1 MSEDIKSTRL
11 TLEYNE
17 ELAKKVQR
25 EEAREEGLKE
35 GLQEGLQKGLEEG
48 LEKGLEKGV
57 EKGVEETTIKFIKN
71 ALKKKLAISDI
82 VELTGVTE
90 EEINK
95 WKELNE

>member
-35 GLQEGLQKGLEEG
+35 GLQEGLQKGLQKG
-48 LEKGLEKGV
+48 LEKGL